1 MSMRLNGV
9 ARVPLRAAPTP
20 QLIEW
25 PSVAPQTCGRTEP
38 SGWPNDPVARE
49 MFEERAAILEF
60 DGGLSRDDAEIF
72 ARRELKLMPP
82 DDRIGN

>member
-9 ARVPLRAAPTP
+9 TRVPSRATLTP

-25 PSVAPQTCGRTEP
+25 QSVAPQTRGRTEP
-38 SGWPNDPVARE
+38 SGWPDAPAARE

-60 DGGLSRDDAEIF
+60 DAGLSKDDAEKF